1 MHEFQKRIRLKGDIK
16 PLLIRVCHDYK
27 LGGYISYRVVPVGY
41 EDFNLMVKTYKGKYF
56 VKMFASYRGLA
67 NCVRYIN
74 IIRKV
79 ISAGV
84 HHPKIYKSSQGFL
97 YKTILGKIPVRL
109 CVMEWVEGESLYDK
123 QSKVTNKETKFLI
136 RRAALINQ
144 IRLKPSF
151 VYDSWAICNFLKEY
165 KKKKRFL
172 SDKDTSVISRLAL
185 EFARL
190 NLERLPHTL
199 VHGDI
204 IRTNVLKDK
213 RGRIFIIDFSVANN
227 YPRIQELAVLLCS
240 VLFDEKYS
248 RHMMQERVGALRE
261 YQKYI
266 KLSDYEVRSFS
277 LYCDVAHAMHVLRAT
292 FERQVNKNFSKENT
306 YWLKLGRIGLGLA

>member
-16 PLLIRVCHDYK
+16 PLLIRVCLDYK
-27 LGGYISYRVVPVGY
+27 LGGYISYRVVQVGY
-41 EDFNLMVKTYKGKYF
+41 EDFNLMIKTYKGKYF
-56 VKMFASYRGLA
+56 VKMFASHRGLA

-79 ISAGV
+79 ISVGV
-84 HHPKIYKSSQGFL
+84 HHPKLYKSPQGFI
-97 YKTILGKIPVRL
+97 YKTISGKIPVRL